1 MANFSERQLRWFL
14 GTIGVGSFLLL
25 LAIEILTESDDL
37 SLLDIVFD
45 AITLLLTI
53 GAAVGVALL
62 IQRVQTQHEEQMTLI
77 RDLEIARSEGEG
89 WRRKVHTHLNGL
101 RVEITNQF
109 GDWGMTD
116 AEQEVGLLIL
126 KGLSHKEIA
135 SLRGTTEAT
144 VRQQAQSIYARS
156 NLPGKSA
163 FSAYFLE
170 DLFNPDLPANASA
183 AHAPDGDA
191 AAASPAA
198 SNRRA
203 AAAE

>member
-1 MANFSERQLRWFL
+1 MAHLSERQIRWGL
-14 GTIGVGSFLLL
+14 GAIGAGSFVLL
-25 LAIEILTESDDL
+25 LAIEIATEGDEL
-37 SLLDIVFD
+37 SLVDIVFD

-62 IQRVQTQHEEQMTLI
+62 VQRMQSQHEEKMALI
-77 RDLEIARSEGEG
+77 RDLDGARAEGRD
-89 WRRKVHTHLNGL
+89 WRNKVQSHLNGL
-101 RVEITNQF
+101 RSEMTNQF
-109 GDWGMTD
+109 RDWGMTE

-170 DLFNPDLPANASA
+170 DLFAPGLHASEAAVSSEADRPPSRPDVKGN
-183 AHAPDGDA
+183 G
-191 AAASPAA
+191 
-198 SNRRA
+198 RA
-203 AAAE
+203 AAE

>member
-1 MANFSERQLRWFL
+1 MTHLSERQIRWTL
-14 GTIGVGSFLLL
+14 GGVGAGSFALL
-25 LAIEILTESDDL
+25 LALEILTESDELELIDV
-37 SLLDIVFD
+37 IFD

-62 IQRVQTQHEEQMTLI
+62 VQRMQTQHEEKIALI
-77 RDLEIARSEGEG
+77 RDLDIARAEGRD
-89 WRRKVHTHLNGL
+89 WRNKVQAHLNGL
-101 RVEITNQF
+101 RAEITRQF
-109 GDWGMTD
+109 GDWGMTE

-156 NLPGKSA
+156 KLPGKSA

-170 DLFNPDLPANASA
+170 DLFSPALPANNGATAPETESNGSA
-183 AHAPDGDA
+183 LAVNAG
-191 AAASPAA
+191 
-198 SNRRA
+198 RA
-203 AAAE
+203 TAAE